1 MCEWIGLIKQIK
13 NIFQYSKLTW
23 KNKQC
28 LYVFLFPRETL
39 FYLNSCGSG
48 ATWSSCVAAARIKF
62 QKYFNFKAQQL
73 TTSFPPDAQLTGIC
87 LVLGEPEKGRTQCF
101 LALFIKSYLRCFWL
115 QTCWVDLLNFY
126 KYSTTKLM
134 CINWFF
140 CLFFEVSCQLQ
151 NLKYR
156 IMHVFEI
163 SCHVK
168 YFFKQDFF

>member
-1 MCEWIGLIKQIK
+1 MSL
-13 NIFQYSKLTW
+13 L
-23 KNKQC
+23 
-28 LYVFLFPRETL
+28 LLFPRETL

-48 ATWSSCVAAARIKF
+48 ATWSSCVVAARIKF

-87 LVLGEPEKGRTQCF
+87 LVVRGTWERSDLMFSCF
-101 LALFIKSYLRCFWL
+101 IHKILPKICFWL

-168 YFFKQDFF
+168 YFFKQEFF